1 MGQGISTV
9 AYTTFGAVV
18 DVVIFMLALIV
29 SISCYFIVKKYKN
42 EATCIVIGVWIAFY
56 ILSMFIQ
63 MMISIFK
70 GIPQSYSTCIAILL
84 PYSITE
90 YLIYKEYMKIK
101 NGVRNV

>member
-1 MGQGISTV
+1 
-9 AYTTFGAVV
+9 
-18 DVVIFMLALIV
+18 
-29 SISCYFIVKKYKN
+29 
-42 EATCIVIGVWIAFY
+42 
-56 ILSMFIQ
+56 